1 MKRANHLI
9 EQIVDP
15 DNLRLACW
23 KAAKGKRYSQEVLSY
38 QQDLDNNILL
48 LRSQVLSVQIDVG
61 NYHYFKIYDP
71 KERNICASAF
81 REQVLHH
88 ALMNVC
94 HHSFEQQQ
102 IYDSYACRKG
112 KGTYAALERAGKFTK
127 QFEFFLKLDV
137 KKYFASITHDILKGQ
152 LDRMFKEGDL
162 CAMYAKI
169 INSYE
174 DSKGKGLPIGNLSSQ
189 YFANH
194 YLSGLDHFIKE
205 NLSIKGY
212 VRYMDDM
219 ILWHNDKAILKQAN
233 AAIRKYVEEHL
244 SLKIKPEVL
253 NKSRRGLPF
262 LGYLVFPYNVKL
274 AKRSK
279 RRFIKKISEIE
290 EQYHSGAWS
299 EAECQRKGL
308 SLLAFTN
315 HANAVNWRK
324 KVWVQNLRDLIKI
337 N

>member
-23 KAAKGKRYSQEVLSY
+23 KAAKGKRYSQHVLTY
-38 QQDLDNNILL
+38 QQDLDNNVLL
-48 LRSQVLSVQIDVG
+48 LRSQVLSGQIDVG

-81 REQVLHH
+81 KEQVLHH

-94 HHSFEQQQ
+94 HDSFEQQQ

-112 KGTYAALERAGKFTK
+112 KGTYAALKRAGKFTK

-152 LDRMFKEGDL
+152 LDRMFKEGNL
-162 CAMYAKI
+162 CAMYAEI
-169 INSYE
+169 IDSYE

-233 AAIRKYVEEHL
+233 AGIRKYVAEHL
-244 SLKIKPEVL
+244 SLELKPELL
-253 NKSRRGLPF
+253 NRSRRGLPF